1 MERDLWIKVNRE
13 MLNTFSDEK
22 FDKAHAWMD
31 LLLRAGATSSTIEKQ
46 GAKVSLEHGELIVSQ
61 RDLAKDWQWNK
72 TKVLRFLAQLEVD
85 HLIKIRKSHK
95 YSVLRIEK
103 FEENTHFGPP
113 NKTTNHQINH
123 QMDHQKKSTNISLSN
138 SYNSENYEFGPLN
151 GPLQEEN
158 EKEKKGFPPHPLYKE
173 KEKEKEENFV
183 VVDADASAHTHTCE
197 EQYPVN
203 FFIAE
208 MEKADIW
215 IDAVC
220 MKHHITPGD
229 FVVRLQEFKTN
240 NIVREIR
247 HVSLLNAKRHF
258 DDWLRIKLKDEKD
271 ERNRYGDRPTKE
283 ERDAEFA
290 RHIAAKLASC

>member
-1 MERDLWIKVNRE
+1 MERDVWIKVNRE

-22 FDKAHAWMD
+22 FDKAHAWID

-46 GAKVSLEHGELIVSQ
+46 GTKISLERGELIVSQ
-61 RDLAKDWQWNK
+61 RGLAKDWKWSK

-85 HLIKIRKSHK
+85 HLIKIRKSQE

-103 FEENTHFGPP
+103 LEENIHFGPL
-113 NKTTNHQINH
+113 NKKKDHK
-123 QMDHQKKSTNISLSN
+123 MDHPKKDINGRFSD
-138 SYNSENYEFGPLN
+138 SYNSENFKVGTPK
-151 GPLQEEN
+151 GTPQEEN

-183 VVDADASAHTHTCE
+183 VVDNAGAHTRTCE

-247 HVSLLNAKRHF
+247 HVSLLDAKRHF
-258 DDWLRIKLKDEKD
+258 DDWLRIKLKNEKD

>member
-1 MERDLWIKVNRE
+1 MERDVWIKVNRE

-31 LLLRAGATSSTIEKQ
+31 LLLRAGATPSTIEKQ
-46 GAKVSLEHGELIVSQ
+46 ETKVSLEHGETVVLLK
-61 RDLAKDWQWNK
+61 DLAKDWKWDIS
-72 TKVLRFLAQLEVD
+72 TVSRFLKKLNVQKAISV
-85 HLIKIRKSHK
+85 RKSHNFN
-95 YSVLRIEK
+95 VLRIEK
-103 FEENTHFGPP
+103 FNKILYNANSNMEDANKGANKQSNVSSRNSNGYNYKNHKYANSNANT
-113 NKTTNHQINH
+113 I
-123 QMDHQKKSTNISLSN
+123 
-138 SYNSENYEFGPLN
+138 
-151 GPLQEEN
+151 EEN

-183 VVDADASAHTHTCE
+183 VVDNAGAHTHTCE

-208 MEKADIW
+208 MGKADIW

-247 HVSLLNAKRHF
+247 HVSLLDAKRHF

>member
-1 MERDLWIKVNRE
+1 MERDVWIKVNRE
-13 MLNTFSDEK
+13 MLNTLSDEK

-31 LLLRAGATSSTIEKQ
+31 LLLRAGATPSIIEKQ
-46 GAKVSLEHGELIVSQ
+46 ETKVSLERGELIASL
-61 RDLAKDWQWNK
+61 RGLAKDWKWSKSN
-72 TKVLRFLAQLEVD
+72 VERFLALLEVG
-85 HLIKIRKSHK
+85 HLIKTRKLHE
-95 YSVLRIEK
+95 YSVLRVEN
-103 FEENTHFGPP
+103 FEEKTQFGTPKDRIMGHEMGHLKTDIN
-113 NKTTNHQINH
+113 NKQ
-123 QMDHQKKSTNISLSN
+123 SE
-138 SYNSENYEFGPLN
+138 SYNSEKNKVGTPN
-151 GPLQEEN
+151 GTPQEEN

-183 VVDADASAHTHTCE
+183 VVDADAGAHTRTCE

-208 MEKADIW
+208 MAKADIW

>member
-1 MERDLWIKVNRE
+1 MERDVWIKVNRE

-31 LLLRAGATSSTIEKQ
+31 LLLRAGTTPSIIEKQ
-46 GAKVSLEHGELIVSQ
+46 ETKVSLEHGETVVLLK
-61 RDLAKDWQWNK
+61 DLAKDWKWDIS
-72 TKVLRFLAQLEVD
+72 TVSRFLKKLNVQKAISV
-85 HLIKIRKSHK
+85 RKSHNFN
-95 YSVLRIEK
+95 VLRIEK
-103 FEENTHFGPP
+103 F
-113 NKTTNHQINH
+113 NKILCNANSNMEDANKGANKQSNVSNRNSNGYNYKNHKYAN
-123 QMDHQKKSTNISLSN
+123 SN
-138 SYNSENYEFGPLN
+138 ANML
-151 GPLQEEN
+151 EEN

-183 VVDADASAHTHTCE
+183 VVVDANAGAHTCE

-208 MEKADIW
+208 MGKSGIW

-229 FVVRLQEFKTN
+229 FVIRLQEFKTN

-258 DDWLRIKLKDEKD
+258 DDWLRIKLKEEKD